1 MVSAW
6 RRLSIRRLLLA
17 GCVAIAIIVAG
28 VGAGAVWALSQVHRA
43 YDTLARESLPAVAA
57 LVAADR
63 DMQRVAVAERTLIF
77 LAPGSA
83 AALEQRMVHA
93 LSLAHSAA
101 HWRDYTML
109 PASAVERKSWAGYDR
124 ARLAWEA
131 STYDVLRLLDQ
142 DSAAS
147 RKEASALA
155 LGEGAARFEAARTEL
170 AALGALRQDRASA
183 LIDAQARAIA
193 KLRWL
198 VGGGAAAAFVLA
210 LALGV
215 LLAGAIARRLAEA
228 VARMRDIAEGEGDLT
243 RRLRITSG
251 GEVGELGRWF
261 NVFTQRVHDV
271 LVEVRGA
278 AERVAAASQQ
288 VSGASLDLSTSAQE
302 QAAGLEE
309 TATAL
314 EHITGTVGQTAA
326 HAREADGVAV
336 SARAVAETGGE
347 VVRQAVEA
355 MAEIATASRRI
366 AEISTTI
373 DELAFQTNLLA
384 LNAAVEAARAGEQG
398 RGFAVVAA
406 EVRQLAQRSASAARE
421 IRALIQDS
429 AHKVETGSAHVDR
442 SGRALRDIVTAV
454 TQVSAL
460 VGRIAAASAE
470 QSAGIAQV
478 NGSVA
483 RIDGITQTN
492 AVQTG
497 ELSETARAL
506 AGQARHLHAL
516 VAQFQLDVPGASCV
530 LPATPP
536 APAPRALVEVAA

>member
-1 MVSAW
+1 MVSAG
-6 RRLSIRRLLLA
+6 RRVSIRGLLLT
-17 GCVAIAIIVAG
+17 GCGLIALVVAAVGVA
-28 VGAGAVWALSQVHRA
+28 AVWSLSHAHRA
-43 YDTLARESLPAVAA
+43 YEALAGESLPAVTA

-63 DMQRVAVAERTLIF
+63 DMQRVAVAERTLVF
-77 LAPGSA
+77 LEPGSSA
-83 AALEQRMVHA
+83 AMEQRVVHA
-93 LSLAHSAA
+93 LSLANSAA
-101 HWRDYTML
+101 HWAAYTAL
-109 PASAVERKSWAGYDR
+109 PAGEAERMRWDAYER
-124 ARLAWEA
+124 ARLAWEG
-131 STYDVLRLLDQ
+131 STNDVLRLLDVRT
-142 DSAAS
+142 AAS
-147 RKEASALA
+147 RKEAIALA
-155 LGEGAARFEAARTEL
+155 LGAGSTRFEAARSEL
-170 AALGALRQDRASA
+170 AALGWMREERAVALAA
-183 LIDAQARAIA
+183 AEAQAIA
-193 KLRWL
+193 RLRWL
-198 VGGGAAAAFVLA
+198 VAAGAAAAFALA
-210 LALGV
+210 AALGV

-243 RRLRITSG
+243 RRLRITGG

-288 VSGASLDLSTSAQE
+288 VSGASVELSTSAQE

-314 EHITGTVGQTAA
+314 EHITGTVGHTAA

-336 SARAVAETGGE
+336 RARAVAEHGGE

-406 EVRQLAQRSASAARE
+406 EVRQLAQRSAGAARE

-454 TQVSAL
+454 TQVSGL
-460 VGRIAAASAE
+460 VARIASASAE

-478 NGSVA
+478 NGAVA

-492 AVQTG
+492 AAQTG
-497 ELSETARAL
+497 QLSETARAL
-506 AGQARHLHAL
+506 AGQARQLHAL
-516 VAQFQLDVPGASCV
+516 VARFQLDVPGASCV
-530 LPATPP
+530 LPARPP
-536 APAPRALVEVAA
+536 AAVRRARVGAAA